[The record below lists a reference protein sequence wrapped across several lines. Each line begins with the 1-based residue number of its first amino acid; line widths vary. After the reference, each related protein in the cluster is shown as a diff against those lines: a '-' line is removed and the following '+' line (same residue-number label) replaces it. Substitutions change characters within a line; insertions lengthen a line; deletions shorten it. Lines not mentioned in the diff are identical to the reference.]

1 MIGSLGSSLKVTGLS
16 SFVKRNVMQEM
27 MKNKRV
33 QEKPVKILFFFFA
46 NGKKS
51 ESSLILISKAL
62 GSVKLRKIKPKK
74 LIPQMGKYC
83 FLKVSDILI

>member
-33 QEKPVKILFFFFA
+33 QEKPVKILFFFA